1 MTAIIT
7 KQNAKDKAFINSDG
21 SGGDYPLDATFD
33 TITVNKEATFTVDN
47 EQITFANHESRI
59 KELEQITPDYPQ
71 DATFKN
77 ITVNE
82 SANFK
87 IDDKT
92 ISFANHET
100 RIATLEQS
108 SGGDSLF
115 TPYSGYDYFRITNDV
130 LKTGSTT
137 INIEEPDGSTAAKNY
152 YYLSIHIPDSIT
164 SSITNSCNVINIT
177 IHERIFYSTKQNVL
191 LISLFHL
198 RMENINVQ

>member
-21 SGGDYPLDATFD
+21 SGGDYPLDAVFDSIEAQSIDCD

-59 KELEQITPDYPQ
+59 KTLEQTTPDYPQ

-130 LKTGSTT
+130 LKTGSIT
-137 INIEEPDGSTAAKNY
+137 INIEESD
-152 YYLSIHIPDSIT
+152 DSLALERT
-164 SSITNSCNVINIT
+164 ESSFSD
-177 IHERIFYSTKQNVL
+177 
-191 LISLFHL
+191 
-198 RMENINVQ
+198 